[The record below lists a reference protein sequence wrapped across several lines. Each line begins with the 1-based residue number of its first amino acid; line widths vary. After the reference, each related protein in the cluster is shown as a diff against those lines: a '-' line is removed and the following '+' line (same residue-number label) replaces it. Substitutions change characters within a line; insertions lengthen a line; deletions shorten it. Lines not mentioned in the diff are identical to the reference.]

1 MQPEDKKE
9 VNKVINGKA
18 KTKKKSEVHK
28 FADIFF
34 AEDIDA
40 VKSYIF
46 HDVMIPAVKK
56 MIQETVDIFLYG
68 EKGKRRDN
76 STRAYSS
83 SRASYE
89 KYYDKDRRD
98 DRDRNDS
105 NRARGGFQFDDIL
118 FDTRGDAMAVLE
130 ELEELVGK
138 FRVASVMDL
147 YSAAGLSCDYTY
159 NKYGWTD
166 LRNAEVVRTRDGDYV
181 IKLPK
186 AMAIN

>member
-1 MQPEDKKE
+1 MQNEKKE
-9 VNKVINGKA
+9 VGKVVNGA
-18 KTKKKSEVHK
+18 VKTKKKSEVHK

-34 AEDIDA
+34 AEDINS
-40 VKSYIF
+40 VKGYIMY
-46 HDVMIPAVKK
+46 DVMIPAMKK

-68 EKGKRRDN
+68 EKGKSRDRN
-76 STRAYSS
+76 RAYSSS

-98 DRDRNDS
+98 DRNEPT
-105 NRARGGFQFDDIL
+105 RARSGFQFDDIL
-118 FDTRGDAMAVLE
+118 FDTRGDAEAVLR
-130 ELEELVGK
+130 ELEELLDR

-147 YSAAGLSCDYTY
+147 YSAAGLTCDYTY

-166 LRNAEVVRTRDGDYV
+166 LRNAEVVRTRDNDYV

-186 AMAIN
+186 AMPIN